1 MGSWHGPC
9 TYISRLT
16 SPVHAL
22 HQEPD
27 VGSDRD
33 GRTMSI
39 DVIQDWTDTHVPL
52 KLGDSRNVRYKVF
65 QKGTQLYQ
73 EIRDPDGTL
82 IHKLELPEG
91 MAMKQISYEVLCR
104 YVLTDV
110 ISM

>member
-1 MGSWHGPC
+1 MGLAVIYAKVMK
-9 TYISRLT
+9 TSRLAI
-16 SPVHAL
+16 H
-22 HQEPD
+22 E
-27 VGSDRD
+27 GRIKRINRD
-33 GRTMSI
+33 DRTMSI

-52 KLGDSRNVRYKVF
+52 KLGDSRDVKYKVF
-65 QKGTQLYQ
+65 QKGTQLFQ

-110 ISM
+110 INP